1 MENQIKYLVAAI
13 AAAAF
18 MAAAYYLPAET
29 FLAFFAGGLFL
40 IPASF
45 FVYLI
50 HTMVRESSGE

>member
-1 MENQIKYLVAAI
+1 MENITKYIVSVVAATV
-13 AAAAF
+13 F

-29 FLAFFAGGLFL
+29 FLAAFAGGLFL

-50 HTMVRESSGE
+50 HNVARD

>member
-1 MENQIKYLVAAI
+1 MENRIKYIVSVVAALV
-13 AAAAF
+13 F

-45 FVYLI
+45 FVYMLQ
-50 HTMVRESSGE
+50 TVAKD